1 MRYAPAVVMTL
12 LFAPLVVGAQDRD
25 RDGDLHWERR
35 LSSGQTVHVRNING
49 NINVTPS
56 SSSRVEIVG
65 IRRGS
70 GRTASRLTAEVS
82 ETSDGLVVCVIRQN
96 SDDQCDGNGY
106 HRHDDDDDNNWGNAS
121 LDLELRL
128 PSNVEIDARS
138 VSGNVDVV
146 GAQGDV
152 RAEAVSGDIH
162 LERVR
167 ATSIEAHS
175 VSGEISASIESLSGS
190 GALSFKSV
198 SGDVKLALP
207 RNLDADL
214 SMSSVSGQLDSE
226 FQMTLGGGS
235 RASRRRIEARIG
247 RGGRE
252 LNLSTVSGD
261 VQLRAIRD

>member
-1 MRYAPAVVMTL
+1 MRYAAAVVLPL
-12 LFAPLVVGAQDRD
+12 LFAPLLASAQD

-49 NINVTPS
+49 NVSVTPS
-56 SSSRVEIVG
+56 SSGRVEIVG

-82 ETSDGLVVCVIRQN
+82 ETSDGLMVCVIRLN
-96 SDDQCDGNGY
+96 SDDECDGRGS
-106 HRHDDDDDNNWGNAS
+106 HRHDDEDDNWGNAS
-121 LDLELRL
+121 LDLEIRL
-128 PSNVEIDARS
+128 PSNAAIDARS

-152 RAEAVSGDIH
+152 RAEAVSGDIR
-162 LERVR
+162 LERLR
-167 ATSIEAHS
+167 AMSIEAHS

-190 GALSFKSV
+190 GPLSFRSV
-198 SGDVKLALP
+198 SGDVKLELP

-226 FQMTLGGGS
+226 FQMILGGGS

-252 LNLSTVSGD
+252 LNLATVSGD
-261 VQLRAIRD
+261 VRLRMTRD

>member
-1 MRYAPAVVMTL
+1 MRYAPAVVLTL
-12 LFAPLVVGAQDRD
+12 LFAPLIAGAQDRD
-25 RDGDLHWERR
+25 GDLLWERR

-49 NINVTPS
+49 NVSVTPS
-56 SSSRVEIVG
+56 SSGRVEIVG

-82 ETSDGLVVCVIRQN
+82 ETSDGLMVCVIRLN
-96 SDDQCDGNGY
+96 SDDECDGRGF
-106 HRHDDDDDNNWGNAS
+106 HRHDDDDDNWGNAS
-121 LDLELRL
+121 LDLEIRL
-128 PSNVEIDARS
+128 PSNAAIDAKS

-152 RAEAVSGDIH
+152 RAEAVSGDIR
-162 LERVR
+162 LERLR

-175 VSGEISASIESLSGS
+175 VSGGISASIESLSGS
-190 GALSFKSV
+190 GPLSFRSV
-198 SGDVKLALP
+198 SGDVKLELP

-252 LNLSTVSGD
+252 LNLTTVSGD
-261 VQLRAIRD
+261 VRLRMTRD